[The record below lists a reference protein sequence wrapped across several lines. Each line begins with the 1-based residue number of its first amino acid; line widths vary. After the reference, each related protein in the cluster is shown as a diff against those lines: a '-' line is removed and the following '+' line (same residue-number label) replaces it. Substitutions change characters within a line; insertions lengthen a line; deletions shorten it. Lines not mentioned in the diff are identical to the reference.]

1 MSHLSPVSRSSEG
14 GHQGQTGHHHPH
26 GLPFTKAGRRQGRTR
41 RWQGLRLGP
50 GPDPAGLIQ
59 TSLVPPSSSFVT
71 VACGGIARPPAF
83 FNLGPA
89 ASAGGLSALGAPV

>member
-14 GHQGQTGHHHPH
+14 GHQGQTGHHHQH

-41 RWQGLRLGP
+41 RGQGLRLGP

-59 TSLVPPSSSFVT
+59 TLLADRQLNLLGPGL
-71 VACGGIARPPAF
+71 GGRALRRPF
-83 FNLGPA
+83 FNLEPA
-89 ASAGGLSALGAPV
+89 ASAGGLSALGAQV